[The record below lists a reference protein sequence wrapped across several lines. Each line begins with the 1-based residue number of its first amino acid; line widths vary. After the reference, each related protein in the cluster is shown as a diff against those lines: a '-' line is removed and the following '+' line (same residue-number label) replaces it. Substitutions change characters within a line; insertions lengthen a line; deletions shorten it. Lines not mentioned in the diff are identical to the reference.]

1 MAKSN
6 KSEYQS
12 IPGYEVLRKSGCNL
26 SLKVFRKSEFFSKYG
41 KDQLGRQAWFFYDVI
56 LKNSQTEDDWLY
68 SETAEA
74 MLHRT
79 IG

>member
-26 SLKVFRKSEFFSKYG
+26 GVAYLARQSSTGRLVTLKVFRKGEFFSEYG
-41 KDQLGRQAWFFYDVI
+41 KDQLGRQAWFFMI
-56 LKNSQTEDDWLY
+56 LF
-68 SETAEA
+68 
-74 MLHRT
+74 
-79 IG
+79 